1 MPRGLSEEET
11 DIPSNVV
18 VLLEVRTSG
27 VEEIHTGLSV
37 EGAASTNANRVI
49 ITAMSIGIV
58 VFTIGYFDF
67 RLFRDLIAALLSLSF
82 FLCLE
87 TGKLDE
93 LDACSTNGVGPV
105 SGSLGLGDSAS
116 DLVQEI
122 GRRDGSIERSDEVRG
137 KRVKSLE

>member
-1 MPRGLSEEET
+1 MQET

-18 VLLEVRTSG
+18 VLFEVRTSG

-37 EGAASTNANRVI
+37 EGAACTNANRVI
-49 ITAMSIGIV
+49 ITAMSIAIIV
-58 VFTIGYFDF
+58 FIVGYFDF
-67 RLFRDLIAALLSLSF
+67 GLFRDLIAALLSQSF

-93 LDACSTNGVGPV
+93 LDACRANRVRPV
-105 SGSLGLGDSAS
+105 SGALGLGNSAS

-122 GRRDGSIERSDEVRG
+122 GRRYGSIERSDEVRG